1 MDKPLLVHNQ
11 LKDATIMTIL
21 LVLLMLD
28 ARTGTLT
35 PLLSKLMPQIQ
46 PLEILINTTSLM
58 CYSMDMSKTMMQ
70 TLNKES
76 TTFTL

>member
-1 MDKPLLVHNQ
+1 MLVHNQ

-46 PLEILINTTSLM
+46 LLEILINTTSLM